1 MKLWYRSP
9 ARQWVEA
16 LPIGNGRLGA
26 MVFGGVELERLQLN
40 EDTLWS
46 GRPHDYVNPE
56 AAQYLPRVRELILEG
71 RYGEAE
77 KLAEEHMMGIPAR
90 LQAYQP
96 LGDLSLEFQLPGEV
110 RDYRRELD
118 LSEAVTRTSF
128 RIGDARYMRE
138 AFASAPDQVI
148 VVRLECDQPGGIS
161 VKAELSSPHPHE
173 AQTDKADRLI
183 LRGQWTG
190 HATDRDRAVA
200 VETAGLSFEVWLA
213 VNADGGNLSRDDR
226 SLRVEAAN
234 AVTFLLTAATSFK
247 SYHDIGGD
255 PAAICRRHLEAA
267 ISKPY
272 AKTRSAHA
280 ADYRRL
286 FDRVE
291 LELAGPDRSS
301 TPTDERLRAIRE
313 GGDDPQLAAIY
324 FQFGRYLLIASSRP
338 GAQPANLQ
346 GIWNE
351 RIDPPWGSKWTTNI
365 NAEMNYWPAEVCNLA
380 ECHQPLFDLI
390 EQIAETGRRTAKV
403 HYNCRG
409 WVLHHNSDLWR
420 ATTPVDAAP
429 WGLWPTGGAWLCR
442 HLWEHY
448 AFSGD
453 RKFLER
459 AYPMMKESAQFCLD
473 YLITEPRRG
482 WLVTSPSTSPENAFR
497 TSDGQVAHLCM
508 GPAMDQ
514 QIIWE
519 LFTHCIEA
527 GRILGT
533 DGAFGRE
540 LEVAS
545 ARLAPPQIGKH
556 GQLQEWLE
564 DFDEPEPQHR
574 HVSHLFALHP
584 GHQITRE
591 GTPELAQACRVSLER
606 RGDGGTGWSMAWKI
620 NLWARLGDG
629 DHAHKLL
636 LNQLCLVGDTE
647 ATRDRGGTYPNM
659 FGAHPPFQIDGNF
672 GGAAGIAE
680 MLLQSHNGEI
690 RLLPALPRAW
700 PAGRYKG
707 LRARG
712 GMEVDVEWKD
722 GRAVGAV
729 LRPTV
734 TGSFRIRPPEN
745 QQIIKVRSPKGALR
759 IREEGGVGVLKVNA
773 GEAYDLTFR

>member
-1 MKLWYRSP
+1 MRLWYRSP

-46 GRPHDYVNPE
+46 GAPHDYVNPG
-56 AAQYLPRVRELILEG
+56 AAQYLPQVRQLILEG
-71 RYGEAE
+71 RYTEAE
-77 KLAEEHMMGIPAR
+77 EVAEEHMMGIPVR
-90 LQAYQP
+90 LQPYQP
-96 LGDLSLEFQLPGEV
+96 LGDLRLELALPGEV
-110 RDYRRELD
+110 GEYRRELD
-118 LSEAVTRTSF
+118 LSEAVARTGF
-128 RIGDARYMRE
+128 RAGDALHRRE
-138 AFASAPDQVI
+138 AFASFPDQVI
-148 VVRLECDQPGGIS
+148 VVRLECDRPGGIS
-161 VKAELSSPHPHE
+161 ATAELSSPHPHQ
-173 AQTDKADRLI
+173 ARTDNADRLI
-183 LRGQWTG
+183 LRGQWKG
-190 HATDRDRAVA
+190 DAKAPAVA
-200 VETAGLSFEVWLA
+200 AGAQGAGLSFEIWLA
-213 VNADGGNLSRDDR
+213 VNADGGKVSRDDR
-226 SLRVEAAN
+226 SLRIEAAD
-234 AVTFLLTAATSFK
+234 AATFVLTAATSFK
-247 SYHDIGGD
+247 TYHDIGGD
-255 PAAICRRHLEAA
+255 PAAICRRHIETAVA
-267 ISKPY
+267 KPY
-272 AKTRSAHA
+272 AQVRSAHA

-291 LELAGPDRSS
+291 LELAGPDRSGA
-301 TPTDERLRAIRE
+301 PTDERLRAIRE
-313 GGDDPQLAAIY
+313 GADDPQLAATY

-338 GAQPANLQ
+338 GTQPANLQ

-351 RIDPPWGSKWTTNI
+351 SVNPPWGSKWTTNI
-365 NAEMNYWPAEVCNLA
+365 NTEMNYWPAEVCNLA
-380 ECHQPLFDLI
+380 ECHEPLFDLI
-390 EQIAETGRRTAKV
+390 EEIAETGRRTAKV

-409 WVLHHNSDLWR
+409 WVLHHNTDLWR

-448 AFSGD
+448 AFSAD

-459 AYPMMKESAQFCLD
+459 AYPTMKESAQFCLD
-473 YLITEPRRG
+473 YLITEPTRG

-497 TSDGQVAHLCM
+497 TRDGQTAHLCM

-514 QIIWE
+514 EIMWD

-527 GRILGT
+527 GRILGV

-540 LEVAS
+540 LEVAR

-574 HVSHLFALHP
+574 HLSHLFALYP
-584 GHQITRE
+584 GHQITPE
-591 GTPELAQACRVSLER
+591 GARELAEACRVSLET
-606 RGDGGTGWSMAWKI
+606 RGDAGTGWSMAWKI

-629 DHAHKLL
+629 DHAHRLL
-636 LNQLCLVGDTE
+636 LNQLRLVGDTE

-680 MLLQSHNGEI
+680 MLLQSHRGEVN
-690 RLLPALPRAW
+690 LLPALPKAW
-700 PAGRYKG
+700 PNGRFNG

-712 GMEVDVEWKD
+712 GMEVDVAWKE
-722 GRAVGAV
+722 GRATGAV
-729 LRPTV
+729 LRPEV
-734 TGSFRIRPPEN
+734 TGAFRIRPPKG
-745 QQIIKVRSPKGALR
+745 QQIVEARGAKRAVPLKHA
-759 IREEGGVGVLKVNA
+759 GTAVVLEVNA
-773 GEAYDLTFR
+773 GEAYRLTFR